1 MRPKTSLN
9 GNISGER
16 AFAALSVPLQEALDL
31 AHRMKV
37 TLNDIVL
44 AACSGGLRCY
54 LEGHGGVPK
63 KPLIAAVPVS
73 LRQSGN
79 TEMNT
84 QAMLTLASLAT
95 HIADPV
101 ERLLAIHQSSA
112 AAKQFSGSIASA
124 TLTDFPSIGVPWL
137 LSALAAIYGWSKLAN
152 LIPPVANVIISNV
165 HGPQVPLYLAG
176 AKMATYWPLSI
187 PIHGAALNITV
198 ESYCDSLYFW
208 LIACRR
214 TVPNLR
220 DLASHAADAYQEL
233 KIKVLAAK
241 VGAGEAKRSAN
252 PRDAKAKEPATAAR
266 AAAGT
271 ARKRKVTARTR
282 AKAGVGRQP
291 LDSIGSRLRQ

>member
-1 MRPKTSLN
+1 M
-9 GNISGER
+9 
-16 AFAALSVPLQEALDL
+16 
-31 AHRMKV
+31 
-37 TLNDIVL
+37 
-44 AACSGGLRCY
+44 
-54 LEGHGGVPK
+54 
-63 KPLIAAVPVS
+63 
-73 LRQSGN
+73 
-79 TEMNT
+79 
-84 QAMLTLASLAT
+84 
-95 HIADPV
+95 